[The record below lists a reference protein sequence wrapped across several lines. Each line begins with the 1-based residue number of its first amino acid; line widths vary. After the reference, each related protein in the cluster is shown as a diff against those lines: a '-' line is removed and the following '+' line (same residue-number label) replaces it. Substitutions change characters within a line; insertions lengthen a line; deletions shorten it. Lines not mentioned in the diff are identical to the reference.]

1 MQNESVLIKDL
12 SDQATLADTDYLIVG
27 WNDAKKISVA
37 QMRNSLGVDA
47 LKIDLDIEKKRID
60 NLTKLP
66 DGSTAGDAELTD
78 IRVGADGKVYGSAG
92 EAVREQFKS
101 GDAKIDSLEKSLDNF
116 AALGL
121 YVDDNGDIC
130 QKED

>member
-27 WNDAKKISVA
+27 GNDAKKISVA
-37 QMRNSLGVDA
+37 QMRSSLGVDA
-47 LKIDLDIEKKRID
+47 LKIDLDIEKKRVD

-78 IRVGADGKVYGSAG
+78 IRVGADGKTYGSAG

-101 GDAKIDSLEKSLDNF
+101 GDAKIDSLKKGLDNF

>member
-27 WNDAKKISVA
+27 GNDAKKISVA

-78 IRVGADGKVYGSAG
+78 IRVGADGKTYGSAG

-101 GDAKIDSLEKSLDNF
+101 GDAKIDSLKKGLDNF

>member
-27 WNDAKKISVA
+27 GNDAKKISVA
-37 QMRNSLGVDA
+37 QMRSSLGVDA
-47 LKIDLDIEKKRID
+47 LKIDLDIEKKRVD

-78 IRVGADGKVYGSAG
+78 IRVGADGKTYGSAG

-101 GDAKIDSLEKSLDNF
+101 GDAKIDSLKNGLDNF